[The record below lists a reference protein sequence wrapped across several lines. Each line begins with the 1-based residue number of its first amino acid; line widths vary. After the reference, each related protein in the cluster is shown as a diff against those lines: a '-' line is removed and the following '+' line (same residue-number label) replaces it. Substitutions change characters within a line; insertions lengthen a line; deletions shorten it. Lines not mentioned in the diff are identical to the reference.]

1 MSARM
6 VYRNNYTILVKD
18 TGVGIDENE
27 IKDLFSAFK
36 KISNNRSMNMQG
48 CGLGLTFC
56 KTLTK
61 VLGGTISATSIKG

>member
-1 MSARM
+1 M

-36 KISNNRSMNMQG
+36 KISNNRSMNVQG
-48 CGLGLTFC
+48 CGLGLTIC